1 MNAGFSQQYYSNV
14 QFVAH
19 DEEAHV
25 NFLTSA
31 ISAAGAQ
38 PVAACTYNFPVT
50 DVQSFVGL
58 GNVLEGVGVSAYLG
72 GAPVIT
78 SKDILTQAGA
88 ILVSEGLHQAV
99 QRQSLNQ
106 TASANIVGTPV
117 GPNSVF
123 TLASAFIQSCPQ
135 TNPPLPFKA
144 FPALTAVTK
153 GAVQKQSMFQFTAPP
168 GAQIPDPMFVTFV
181 SGLDTVSVVGSNQN
195 GMLSAAIPAKI
206 EGQTYVFMTNNG
218 IPSGSLPDSQILMGP
233 AIVEV
238 NPDPP
243 SLDFNVQK

>member
-1 MNAGFSQQYYSNV
+1 MNAGFSAAYYSNV

-31 ISAAGAQ
+31 ISGAGTQ

-58 GNVLEGVGVSAYLG
+58 ANVLEGVGVSAYLG
-72 GAPVIT
+72 GAPAIS
-78 SKDILTQAGA
+78 SKDILTKAGA
-88 ILVSEGLHQAV
+88 ILVSEGLHQGV
-99 QRQSLNQ
+99 QRQGLNQ

-123 TLASAFIQSCPQ
+123 TLASAFIASCPSS
-135 TNPPLPFKA
+135 NPPLPFKA
-144 FPALTAVTK
+144 FPSLSAVTK
-153 GAVQKQSMFQFTAPP
+153 GAVQKQTQFQFTAPQ
-168 GAQIPDPMFVTFV
+168 GSQIPNPMFVTFV
-181 SGLDTVSVVGSNQN
+181 SGLDTVSVIGSNQN
-195 GMLSAAIPAKI
+195 GMLSATIPAKT

-218 IPSGSLPDSQILMGP
+218 AVGGQLQDSQILMGP
-233 AIVEV
+233 ALVEV
-238 NPDPP
+238 LPDPP
-243 SLDFNVQK
+243 SLDFRVQ